1 MRKTI
6 LLLLIT
12 ALAVVAKADDRV
24 LQVWLSDGRIVN
36 INLNEEPRT
45 TYVDGNLVITTSKT
59 TITYPLENV
68 KRYTYALV
76 DAGISSPKAM
86 NVVMSEDGET
96 LTLDRIPSGTAVYLY
111 NVAGQ
116 LLKKIDTRQKS
127 KVSVTV
133 SDLPIGV
140 YVVKA
145 NDVTYKITKR

>member
-12 ALAVVAKADDRV
+12 AFAVVAKADDRV
-24 LQVWLSDGRIVN
+24 LQVWLSNGRIVN

-45 TYVDGNLVITTSKT
+45 TYADGNLVITTSKT

-133 SDLPIGV
+133 FDLPIGV